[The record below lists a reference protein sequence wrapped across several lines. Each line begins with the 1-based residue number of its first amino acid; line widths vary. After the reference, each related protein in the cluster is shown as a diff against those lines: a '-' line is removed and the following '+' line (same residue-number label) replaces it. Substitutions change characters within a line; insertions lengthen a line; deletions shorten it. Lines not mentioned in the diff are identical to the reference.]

1 MSFSICSEWSFMAEV
16 TVSNCNEELLNL
28 QAHRKLLDAAN
39 QQNPNPKEQ
48 LQGKKKHL
56 LEELKSALLKNPNF
70 LGFGIPKIE
79 IIDETILLDSF
90 PVNRKQS
97 NRRASKK
104 IHKNTLPLTVTEE
117 LVAAENSDESERGK
131 KKKYSREVMEA
142 TRFVNVPEQCKFWN
156 RIYAALQSS
165 FADDYDTLVVSNNL
179 SRQH

>member
-1 MSFSICSEWSFMAEV
+1 MAEV

-70 LGFGIPKIE
+70 LGFGVPKIE

-97 NRRASKK
+97 NKRGASKK

-117 LVAAENSDESERGK
+117 LVAAENSDESEREK
-131 KKKYSREVMEA
+131 KKKYSLEMMEA

-165 FADDYDTLVVSNNL
+165 FADEYDTLVVSNNL